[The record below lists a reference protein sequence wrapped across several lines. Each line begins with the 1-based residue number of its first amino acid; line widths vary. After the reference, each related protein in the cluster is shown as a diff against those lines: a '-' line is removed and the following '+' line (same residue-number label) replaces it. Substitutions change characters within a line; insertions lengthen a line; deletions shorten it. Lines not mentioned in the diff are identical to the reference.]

1 MARWAMAIDLKRCTG
16 CQACAVAC
24 KAENLT
30 PPGIKWARVLD
41 YESGSYPNTKRE
53 FFPMLCMHCDDPSCV
68 PVCPTGAS
76 IQREDG
82 IVWVDYDKC
91 IGCEQCRVACP
102 YDARHLY
109 EERVSYFAAGFTPVE
124 ELNPELI
131 GLQKPKIGTVQKCTF
146 CMHRI
151 NAGIEQGLKPGID
164 WEATPA
170 CVNACPT
177 GARTFSDLEDHDSEV
192 SRLVRYRYGYQFR
205 PEMETEPCVYYL
217 PA

>member
-1 MARWAMAIDLKRCTG
+1 MARWGMVIDLKRCTG
-16 CQACAVAC
+16 CQACAIGC

-41 YESGSYPNTKRE
+41 YETGRYPKTRRE
-53 FFPMLCMHCDDPSCV
+53 FRPVLCMHCQNPPCV
-68 PVCPTGAS
+68 AVCPTGAS
-76 IQREDG
+76 MQREDG
-82 IVWVDYDKC
+82 IVWVDYTRC

-109 EERVSYFAAGFTPVE
+109 EDRVPYFETGFTPLE
-124 ELNPELI
+124 EVNLELI
-131 GLQKPKIGTVQKCTF
+131 GIQKHKSGTVQKCTF

-151 NAGIEQGLKPGID
+151 NAGIKAGLKPGID

-177 GARTFSDLEDHDSEV
+177 GARIFGDLNDPKSEV
-192 SRLVRYRYGYQFR
+192 SRLIKYRYGYQYR
-205 PEMETEPCVYYL
+205 AELDTKPSVYYL